1 MAQRFGIDFGT
12 TNSVASVVLHLR
24 ESGEEEMAVLTN
36 RSDQRPH
43 PSVIWYR
50 GTETI
55 VGRRAKDALGE
66 LVTGASGDFVRSPK
80 MLLGSPHGLRVGGS
94 VRKAVDLASDIF
106 KFIRDDALGRGY
118 AGEKFDRAVVSIP
131 VAMKGYARRE
141 LRQAALKS
149 GIRIHQFVHEP
160 LAALYGHLR
169 GSGDSLHEI
178 ASLEGQLLLVFDWG
192 GGTLDLTLCKVTR
205 GALIQIANLGD
216 SSIGGDQFDLR
227 LERLVRQRHEKAH
240 PEADWTK
247 FQPTGRARLIQAC
260 EDAKI
265 ALSERPTT
273 HLFATDVL
281 AVQGEAAH
289 VEVELTRG
297 DLHEVTK
304 DLVSRGLRRIE
315 EVLAKADATDHDIE
329 FCLATGGTVSMPSI
343 REGLVEVFG
352 PSRCRFTDNA
362 ATVISEGCAWIAHDD
377 VHLTMAKSLS
387 LLHAGDV
394 FVSAIPS
401 GTKLPCE
408 GEQVQDS
415 FSLYC
420 VDPRDGFAKFLFG
433 RSRWPEDEGEMIPY
447 GQLAVRVDP
456 SAKPLRE
463 RLRLD
468 VHIDHDLIVTATA
481 RSEGVG
487 YEKSMDIHD
496 LEFGLGI
503 TPLVGRMRRSR
514 RSAEIAG
521 ERGDIRIKG
530 NVTGDPEAFALVPGE
545 LVREA
550 FPLFV
555 NETALQRDEK
565 AYYLPCCRCN
575 RKIHDIL
582 RDGCTECAENQ
593 PNLGPKQ
600 AEIRRKYYE
609 SLTAPDTWTNDTST
623 AVRGVLDS
631 PEPDGGEE
639 SDRADPDLNQRK
651 IETLG
656 FSVRVTNCMK
666 NNNVTTLGNL
676 LEVPESDVSQ
686 WRSLGSAGLRE
697 IKTTLEGLGLSLK

>member
-1 MAQRFGIDFGT
+1 
-12 TNSVASVVLHLR
+12 
-24 ESGEEEMAVLTN
+24 MAVLTN

-50 GTETI
+50 GAETI

-94 VRKAVDLASDIF
+94 VRKAVDLAADIF
-106 KFIRDDALGRGY
+106 KFIRDDALDRGY
-118 AGEKFDRAVVSIP
+118 AGEQFDRAVVSIP
-131 VAMKGYARRE
+131 VAMRGHSRRE
-141 LRQAALKS
+141 LRQAALKA

-192 GGTLDLTLCKVTR
+192 GGTLDLTLCKITR

-227 LERLVRQRHEKAH
+227 LERLVRQRHERAH

-265 ALSERPTT
+265 ALSERPST

-289 VEVELTRG
+289 VEVELTRE
-297 DLHEVTK
+297 DLYEVTK
-304 DLVSRGLRRIE
+304 DLVNRGLRRIE
-315 EVLAKADATDHDIE
+315 EVLAKADATDQDIE

-362 ATVISEGCAWIAHDD
+362 ATVISEGCAWIAHDN

-408 GEQVQDS
+408 GEKVQDS

-468 VHIDHDLIVTATA
+468 IHIDQDLIVTATA

-487 YEKSMDIHD
+487 FEKSMDIHD

-503 TPLVGRMRRSR
+503 KPKAGGKRRTR
-514 RSAEIAG
+514 QSAQIAG
-521 ERGDIRIKG
+521 GRGDIRIKG
-530 NVTGDPEAFALVPGE
+530 NVTEDDKALSLIPGE

-555 NETALQRDEK
+555 DETELQRDEK
-565 AYYLPCCRCN
+565 GYYLPCCRCA
-575 RKIHDIL
+575 RTIHAIL
-582 RDGCTECAENQ
+582 RDGCKDCADSQ
-593 PNLGPKQ
+593 PNLAPKQ
-600 AEIRRKYYE
+600 AEIRRKHYE
-609 SLTAPDTWTNDTST
+609 SLTAPDTWTSETS
-623 AVRGVLDS
+623 ASIDVAPDAPEQDS
-631 PEPDGGEE
+631 SNKTDQAD
-639 SDRADPDLNQRK
+639 SDFLLRR

-666 NNNVTTLGNL
+666 NNNVTTLGDL
-676 LEVPESDVSQ
+676 LEVLESDVRQ
-686 WRSLGSAGLRE
+686 WRSLGSTGLRE
-697 IKTTLEGLGLSLK
+697 IKTTLEGLGLRLK